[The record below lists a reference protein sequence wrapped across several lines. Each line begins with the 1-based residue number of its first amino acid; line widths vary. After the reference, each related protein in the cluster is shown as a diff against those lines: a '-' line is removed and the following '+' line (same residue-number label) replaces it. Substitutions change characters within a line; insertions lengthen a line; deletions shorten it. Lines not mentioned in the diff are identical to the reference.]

1 MLGYR
6 LIPALVLIGL
16 AACSGTMKG
25 GLHTPDG
32 KSLGIMELAFQ
43 SDGFGGG
50 TLTGSL
56 PDGERV
62 TGNFAEIRS
71 SGLTTGYATTG
82 QETVWLQGTSSES
95 SHQYEG
101 VLNGDRGTSLRCLF
115 RANETASHGVGR
127 CLAEDGR
134 RALLSW

>member
-1 MLGYR
+1 MRGFRRWPVFL
-6 LIPALVLIGL
+6 LIGL
-16 AACSGTMKG
+16 AACSGAMKG

-32 KSLGIMELAFQ
+32 KPLGVMELAFQ
-43 SDGFGGG
+43 SNGFGGG
-50 TLTGSL
+50 TLTGTL

-62 TGNFAEIRS
+62 TGNFAEIRR

-82 QETVWLQGTSSES
+82 QETVWLQGTTSES
-95 SHQYEG
+95 SQQFEG
-101 VLNGDRGTSLRCLF
+101 VLNGDRGTSMHCLF
-115 RANETASHGVGR
+115 RGTASNGVGR